1 MSLKDFITGS
11 RTFAL
16 IRALSRKE
24 QFALFAAALIFLGAA
39 ITYGTLYFQTKT
51 ETVASSG
58 GAFREGVVG
67 QPVFINPIS
76 PSTEADRDI
85 SRLVF
90 SSVAQAAESVKRS
103 EDGKTWNVRL
113 KENILWHDGVKLTAD
128 DIIFTLELVQDPE
141 AKSPLFA
148 SFQGVAVERVSE
160 LEVKFTL
167 QGPYAFFETDH
178 LNSLRIV
185 PKHLFND
192 IPVTNLKLSSYG
204 LRPIGSGPY
213 KVISHKTDM
222 NGIIT
227 ELKLEANKKYF
238 GGQPNIGTFTFKF
251 YRNTADLIKSYNLGQ
266 IDGAGMSS
274 AEPLTE
280 DNGIS
285 IRHESYELRSLR
297 YYAIF
302 VNPGLAP
309 KELGNRDVRYALTD
323 AVDRD
328 RIIKDVFL
336 GHATPLYGP
345 TGLTSNPA
353 EGSNRKL
360 LQGLKL
366 NMVVPSEPFLI
377 KTAQIVKEN
386 WVSYGAEVN
395 LQILPSKDIQ
405 EEVLRKSAYE
415 MILFGNITKES
426 EDLFAF
432 WHSSRRFYPD
442 QNLAL
447 YHNTK
452 VDASLEEFR
461 KNFDPEE
468 RGILL
473 KTISNTI
480 ASDAPAVFLYSPHYI
495 YITFPQLGGLDE
507 KTTINTSDDRL
518 ADVANWYVKTKR
530 VFK

>member
-1 MSLKDFITGS
+1 MSLKDFITRS

-16 IRALSRKE
+16 IRALSKKE
-24 QFALFAAALIFLGAA
+24 QLALFAATLIFLGAA

-51 ETVASSG
+51 ETAASSG
-58 GAFREGVVG
+58 GEFREGVVG
-67 QPVFINPIS
+67 QPTFINPVS

-103 EDGKTWNVRL
+103 EDGRTWNVRL

-148 SFQGVAVERVSE
+148 SFQGVAAERVSE

-178 LNSLRIV
+178 LNSLRIA

-192 IPVTNLKLSSYG
+192 IPVANLKLGSYG
-204 LRPIGSGPY
+204 LHPIGSGPY
-213 KVISHKTDM
+213 EVISHKADM

-227 ELKLEANKKYF
+227 ELKLKANKKYF
-238 GGQPNIGTFTFKF
+238 DGRPNIDTFTFKF

-274 AEPLTE
+274 AEPLT
-280 DNGIS
+280 DNEVG
-285 IRHESYELRSLR
+285 IRHESYELRSSR

-302 VNPGLAP
+302 INPTLAP
-309 KELGNRDVRYALTD
+309 KELGNRDVRYALSD

-336 GHATPLYGP
+336 GYATPLYGP

-353 EGSNRKL
+353 EGSNHEL
-360 LQGLKL
+360 IQGLKL
-366 NMVVPSEPFLI
+366 NIVVPAEPFLI
-377 KTAQIVKEN
+377 KTAQIIKES
-386 WVSYGAEVN
+386 WVLYGAEVN
-395 LQILPSKDIQ
+395 LQILPPKDIQ
-405 EEVLRKSAYE
+405 EEILRKSAYE

-461 KNFDPEE
+461 KNFDPD
-468 RGILL
+468 RRDNLL

-480 ASDAPAVFLYSPHYI
+480 AAEVPAVFLYSPHYI
-495 YITFPQLGGLDE
+495 YITFPQLGGLDK
-507 KTTINTSDDRL
+507 KTTINTSDDRF

-530 VFK
+530 VFR